1 MSFLLSYV
9 ILTEGRNLLRFLAS
23 LGTTQRGLRND
34 KGCAMNF
41 CRRDILIAFILA
53 IATLAVYWQ
62 MRDYEFINYDDGS
75 YIYNNPPVM
84 KGLTPESI
92 AWAFAAAH
100 SGNWHPLTWLSHI
113 VDVQLFGN
121 NPGYHHLTNVMF
133 HIANTVLLFF
143 VLLRMTGEVWKSSFV
158 AALFALHPLHVE
170 SVAWVSERKDVLSA
184 FFAFLTLGSY
194 AQYVKDKSRQWYLAA
209 LLFFIL
215 GQMSKPM
222 IVTLPFVLLLL
233 DYWTLKRLNNIQF
246 SILNSQFSI
255 LSEKLPFFFFTALS
269 SVVTFFVQ
277 KSAGA
282 VGSLNMFSLD
292 IRIGN
297 ALVSYTSYIGKMFC
311 PSHLAV
317 FYPHPGAVSV
327 WKITVAAILLIFI
340 SLLAISA
347 RKRYPYVLIGWL
359 WYLGTLVPV
368 IGLVQVGSQAMADRY
383 SYIPIIGLFIIIA
396 WGIPDMLLAWRYKKT
411 GLALAAAVIISILT
425 VMTQTQVGYWKNS
438 FTLFKHALAV
448 TSDNYIAH
456 RSVGDELFHQGKTDE
471 AIRHYRETLRISPNY
486 AQAYHNLGAALFH
499 KGKID
504 EAIIY
509 FQEALRLEPDLT
521 GAHKNLSQILTL
533 RTKRDTE
540 IAKIQAE
547 FQDDPNHPKLYC
559 NIGNVYKFYG
569 ESDKAV
575 EQYQKALSVQP
586 EFTEALNLT
595 AIAYAGMGKY
605 DNALSLLKK
614 SLSIQPKSPDACYY
628 IACIFARQKKTED
641 AVFWLKEAVRHGFKN
656 WNLLKVDDNLINIK
670 KTEYYKQLIAD

>member
-1 MSFLLSYV
+1 
-9 ILTEGRNLLRFLAS
+9 
-23 LGTTQRGLRND
+23 
-34 KGCAMNF
+34 MNF

-215 GQMSKPM
+215 GLMSKPM

-396 WGIPDMLLAWRYKKT
+396 WGIPDILPAWRYKKT
-411 GLALAAAVIISILT
+411 GLALAAAAVIFVLT
-425 VMTQTQVGYWKNS
+425 IMTYRQAGYWQNS
-438 FTLFKHALAV
+438 LTLFEHALAA
-448 TSDNYIAH
+448 TSDNYVAH
-456 RSVGDELFHQGKTDE
+456 RFIGDAMCRQSKSGE
-471 AIRHYRETLRISPNY
+471 AIRHYQKALRLSPNY
-486 AQAYHNLGAALFH
+486 AHAHNNLGILLAGQ
-499 KGKID
+499 GKTS
-504 EAIIY
+504 EAVHHLS
-509 FQEALRLEPDLT
+509 QALRTDPKYAEAYYNMGLVLDEQ
-521 GAHKNLSQILTL
+521 GNL
-533 RTKRDTE
+533 
-540 IAKIQAE
+540 A
-547 FQDDPNHPKLYC
+547 
-559 NIGNVYKFYG
+559 
-569 ESDKAV
+569 
-575 EQYQKALSVQP
+575 
-586 EFTEALNLT
+586 
-595 AIAYAGMGKY
+595 
-605 DNALSLLKK
+605 
-614 SLSIQPKSPDACYY
+614 
-628 IACIFARQKKTED
+628 
-641 AVFWLKEAVRHGFKN
+641 EAVRCYSQALRFAPDDADAHNNLGTALFRMGKIHEAFFHVQTALQIEPGNAAARENMKKLLEMREKN
-656 WNLLKVDDNLINIK
+656 YH
-670 KTEYYKQLIAD
+670 E